1 MMLVMF
7 GMLRFSR
14 KEIKKGWRSC
24 SEIEFC
30 SSGAGG
36 YQRFV
41 GILKG
46 LVRGK
51 FQGGFAMRKGWMAT
65 ITAW

>member
-30 SSGAGG
+30 SSEAGWC
-36 YQRFV
+36 QMFV
-41 GILKG
+41 GISKG

-51 FQGGFAMRKGWMAT
+51 FQSKFAIRKGWMAT
-65 ITAW
+65 IAAW